1 MKFSG
6 SKLKKLLVLQEG
18 AFHTRKIKKPTLKE
32 FLIPGKME
40 LSCTKLKKLLYF
52 F

>member
-1 MKFSG
+1 MKFFG
-6 SKLKKLLVLQEG
+6 SKLKKLPVLQEG